1 MFRPMQSSSE
11 GEGETPCGSDQG
23 LEQLTDVSGS
33 NVEVY
38 AEEEVNV
45 SEVKV
50 CVCVC
55 ACVHACV
62 RVCVS
67 LSFEWTAVHVTAVCR
82 P

>member
-1 MFRPMQSSSE
+1 MFRPVPSSSE

-50 CVCVC
+50 CVCV
-55 ACVHACV
+55 
-62 RVCVS
+62 
-67 LSFEWTAVHVTAVCR
+67 SFEWTAVHVTAVCR
-82 P
+82 Q